1 MLDGRRKQKSRGT
14 RARFSS
20 RFLPLRSFHSV
31 DPTGKREVKLIS
43 SFVARRTKKKKKKRS
58 DLRLIN
64 PSLSCGPIFT
74 RLIRARVF
82 HSVPYGRAWDAAI
95 VGGPSRRWPPIF
107 HGERELLCCGLID
120 LSEQLNYRVVDKG
133 SSCDVTA

>member
-1 MLDGRRKQKSRGT
+1 MLPLDGRRKQKSRGT

-43 SFVARRTKKKKKKRS
+43 SFDTENKKKKKEKRS

-82 HSVPYGRAWDAAI
+82 HNVPYGRAWDAAI

-107 HGERELLCCGLID
+107 HGERESCCAAV
-120 LSEQLNYRVVDKG
+120 SSTYR
-133 SSCDVTA
+133 SN

>member
-1 MLDGRRKQKSRGT
+1 MLPLDGRRKQKSRGT
-14 RARFSS
+14 WARFSS

-43 SFVARRTKKKKKKRS
+43 SFVGIPRTKKKRKEKRS

-107 HGERELLCCGLID
+107 HGERESCCAAV
-120 LSEQLNYRVVDKG
+120 SSTYR
-133 SSCDVTA
+133 SN

>member
-1 MLDGRRKQKSRGT
+1 MLPLDGRRKQKSQGT

-43 SFVARRTKKKKKKRS
+43 SFDTENKKKKKEKRS

-107 HGERELLCCGLID
+107 HGERESCCAAV
-120 LSEQLNYRVVDKG
+120 SSTYR
-133 SSCDVTA
+133 SN